1 MKKAILLT
9 GTLLLL
15 LQISYGQYTTA
26 DIKQYIATYSD
37 VAVKKMQEFGIP
49 ASITLAQGILESGAG
64 TSDLAR
70 IAIAGDTR
78 EMGSIPESG
87 RCPGVGNDSLL
98 QYSCLENSLD
108 RGSWWATVHGVVES
122 WTGLNE

>member
-1 MKKAILLT
+1 MSLQKIISFFIICGHAKLNLNLFIYCRILKGLN
-9 GTLLLL
+9 L
-15 LQISYGQYTTA
+15 ISISFPCG
-26 DIKQYIATYSD
+26 
-37 VAVKKMQEFGIP
+37 AVVKNLP
-49 ASITLAQGILESGAG
+49 SS
-64 TSDLAR
+64 
-70 IAIAGDTR
+70 AGDTR

-122 WTGLNE
+122 WT